1 MFLLF
6 PTPRVMRRLESTL
19 PSVIRG
25 ADPRLMMTDV
35 NGKKKEILSM
45 KTMERRERKVWPIEK
60 EEKWSNFEEC
70 VLRTLENRR

>member
-35 NGKKKEILSM
+35 NGKKKRNLEH
-45 KTMERRERKVWPIEK
+45 ENDGK
-60 EEKWSNFEEC
+60 EGKKSVAN
-70 VLRTLENRR
+70 